1 MTSDPKSEKR
11 ESSLDYRVRKYN
23 EATAAFAKQH
33 ELAEKEKAK
42 KLDQPSTEKG

>member
-11 ESSLDYRVRKYN
+11 ESNLDYRVRTYN
-23 EATAAFAKQH
+23 EATAAFQKQH

-42 KLDQPSTEKG
+42 KRDQTGMEKG

>member
-11 ESSLDYRVRKYN
+11 ESALDYRVRTYN
-23 EATAAFAKQH
+23 EATAAFQKQH

-42 KLDQPSTEKG
+42 KRDQTGTEKG

>member
-11 ESSLDYRVRKYN
+11 ESNLDYRVRTYN
-23 EATAAFAKQH
+23 EATAAFQKQH

-42 KLDQPSTEKG
+42 KRDQTGTEKG